1 MGDVAINDAGTYMAA
16 VDFPNPDTVYFFD
29 RQGNLLWQDN
39 QRRQA
44 FHLLRRRNAGG
55 WKPASDTAYL
65 FDTGFSTPCCGVE
78 AVGGLVTSPN
88 TLSVLAPY
96 LATLGFAAA
105 TIVAVAAF
113 VKRREKERS
122 A

>member
-1 MGDVAINDAGTYMAA
+1 MAVGEPRA
-16 VDFPNPDTVYFFD
+16 
-29 RQGNLLWQDN
+29 
-39 QRRQA
+39 A
-44 FHLLRRRNAGG
+44 
-55 WKPASDTAYL
+55 DTAYL

-78 AVGGLVTSPN
+78 AVGGLVASGN

-105 TIVAVAAF
+105 TIVTVAAF
-113 VKRREKERS
+113 VKRREKEKS